1 MVNETKCDDNEPDV
15 FLYNDDYESIDTS
28 EAPMEEQ
35 NYFVY
40 KETVCFL
47 PILGDECVWCLQDEV
62 YDGICRNCGNEEIS
76 L

>member
-1 MVNETKCDDNEPDV
+1 
-15 FLYNDDYESIDTS
+15 
-28 EAPMEEQ
+28 MEEQ